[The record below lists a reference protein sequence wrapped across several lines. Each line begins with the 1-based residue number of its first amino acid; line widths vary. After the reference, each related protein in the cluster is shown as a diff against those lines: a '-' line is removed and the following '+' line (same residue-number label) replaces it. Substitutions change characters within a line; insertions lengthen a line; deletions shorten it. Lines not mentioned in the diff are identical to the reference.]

1 MANNILT
8 KLFIKKPKNKR
19 QVTALFTDD
28 DKFLTLK
35 ALPLPVKNAEIFT
48 AVLNEQ
54 QALGFWITPSDKITI
69 TKSNWEKLVTNIAV
83 SSKIPTWN
91 LWVYENVLE
100 RFPLEKW
107 EIVAIEVAES
117 SSIANEAIRKK
128 MKWEI
133 KI

>member
-54 QALGFWITPSDKITI
+54 QALGF
-69 TKSNWEKLVTNIAV
+69 
-83 SSKIPTWN
+83 
-91 LWVYENVLE
+91 
-100 RFPLEKW
+100 
-107 EIVAIEVAES
+107 
-117 SSIANEAIRKK
+117 
-128 MKWEI
+128 
-133 KI
+133 